1 MIRWRLLFLG
11 VGMTA
16 LAGLIIE
23 LALTRLFS
31 VLLYYHFAFMAI
43 SVALLGLGAGGLS
56 SYWIVGNRPLERLWP
71 RLSQLA
77 AANALITVAVLAVVL
92 RMKVSLTTTP
102 STLVAL
108 AVIYVSSAV
117 PFFFSGVIL
126 SVLLARTVD
135 QAGTVYFADLT
146 GASAGGLLL
155 VPLLNWLGG
164 PNTLLFA
171 AVVWA
176 ASAALWSALGG

>member
-1 MIRWRLLFLG
+1 MPLTSSPGSAGIPRALFLG

-16 LAGLIIE
+16 LATLIIE
-23 LALTRLFS
+23 LGLTRLFS

-56 SYWIVGNRPLERLWP
+56 SYWIVGNRPLDQLWP

-102 STLVAL
+102 STLVAET
-108 AVIYVSSAV
+108 
-117 PFFFSGVIL
+117 L
-126 SVLLARTVD
+126 SRDIRD
-135 QAGTVYFADLT
+135 QRRNV
-146 GASAGGLLL
+146 
-155 VPLLNWLGG
+155 
-164 PNTLLFA
+164 
-171 AVVWA
+171 
-176 ASAALWSALGG
+176 